1 MFKTAIIASTAVLA
15 SAANINGA
23 FISGFK
29 TGLMI
34 SNEDGFAQYECAEP
48 ESSAKVD
55 NAMNMFKM
63 AKNMMG
69 MNKAQNEAS
78 ELEEEDT
85 SQDKFFE
92 TVDKYA
98 EQLSI
103 VASAMDADYEGG
115 DFCAGLTVGFEGR
128 DIIKGKAMSMAKNMF
143 MQ

>member
-1 MFKTAIIASTAVLA
+1 M
-15 SAANINGA
+15 G
-23 FISGFK
+23 
-29 TGLMI
+29 
-34 SNEDGFAQYECAEP
+34 
-48 ESSAKVD
+48 SSAKVD

-78 ELEEEDT
+78 ELEEEDN

-143 MQ
+143 MQWANLHNCLLTRVVRFNPPSCILT